1 MKGEIVMITKISEIT
16 IDDIKNY
23 LRISEITQQDKKYL
37 ETILKISINFIQN
50 NTGLEDEDLD
60 KYSDLVAVV
69 YILCQDLYDTRAYY
83 VDGKNVNNVVST
95 ILDMHSRNLL

>member
-1 MKGEIVMITKISEIT
+1 MVTKVSEIT
-16 IDDIKNY
+16 VDDIKNY
-23 LRISEITQQDKKYL
+23 LRISEISDRDKIYL
-37 ETILKISINFIQN
+37 DTILKVSVDFIQN
-50 NTGLEDEDLD
+50 NTGLEKDDLD

-69 YILCQDLYDTRAYY
+69 YVLCQDLYDTRSYY